1 LAKQDLIDAVS
12 NLISEFDEY
21 IIKVR
26 NKTHVISSEEYFEN
40 VYIFYAKVCAAAKLL
55 SIDAEKIPYTDSNL
69 ALGEISKKYR
79 LFKGQFTSMKA
90 MEEFSALLEGPSKN
104 PCSVLG
110 TGRIWLI

>member
-1 LAKQDLIDAVS
+1 MAKQDLIDAVS

-55 SIDAEKIPYTDSNL
+55 DIDTEKISYTDFNL
-69 ALGEISKKYR
+69 ALGEIR
-79 LFKGQFTSMKA
+79 A
-90 MEEFSALLEGPSKN
+90 P
-104 PCSVLG
+104 
-110 TGRIWLI
+110 